1 MEVEALLRALDEVS
15 RGGSA
20 LDPKVVEG
28 LLAHQSSGGDS
39 PVLGLNERERAVLQ
53 QMATGLSN
61 AGIAKALYM
70 SERAVEKHITSVFHT
85 LGLTEEGDVNRRVSA
100 VLAFLE
106 AGGGR
111 QPPP

>member
-1 MEVEALLRALDEVS
+1 MVAF
-15 RGGSA
+15 
-20 LDPKVVEG
+20 
-28 LLAHQSSGGDS
+28 
-39 PVLGLNERERAVLQ
+39 
-53 QMATGLSN
+53 
-61 AGIAKALYM
+61 AGVALYM